1 VRVKLAGILAFLV
14 LLSVGSSAR
23 AEHEI
28 YYRYVVLGYVQDGDG
43 KPREGVEI
51 RLTREKTGL
60 MYGAISDAAGLYV
73 VVARLGDESAGERL
87 RLHQDRQELMIT
99 ARFDPADH
107 ERERGTRVDFVRG
120 RPVERA
126 AEFHATLR
134 RVLGQ

>member
-87 RLHQDRQELMIT
+87 RLHQDRQELVIT

-126 AEFHATLR
+126 AEFHPTLR